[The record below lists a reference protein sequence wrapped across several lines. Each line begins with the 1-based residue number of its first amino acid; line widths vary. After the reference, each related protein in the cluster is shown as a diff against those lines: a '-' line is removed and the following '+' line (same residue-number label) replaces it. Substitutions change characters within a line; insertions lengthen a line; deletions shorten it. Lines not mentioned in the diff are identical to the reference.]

1 MPADP
6 KIIGALA
13 GTSPTA
19 IIELFELELYASIH
33 GANRTLRFC
42 ADRETGSTVTNGIT
56 WANNLYTYLPIE
68 AEGFEYLSDGEL
80 PRPKVRVANI
90 AQLEEGPPEYPIS
103 EALLEVNAFNPGNDL
118 IGAKFTRIRTLA
130 RFLDAVNFEGGT
142 NPYGVPD
149 PTAEMPR
156 EIYYVDR
163 LVTENKFL
171 CEFELVTAFDL
182 AGVRVPKRQCIPYCQ
197 WIYRSTECGYTGNN
211 YFNESDMSVA
221 NASQD
226 VCGKRLTS
234 CVARFGANAVL
245 PFGGFPGVGK
255 FQI

>member
-1 MPADP
+1 MTADP

-13 GTSPTA
+13 SPGPTA
-19 IIELFELELYASIH
+19 VIELFELELYADIH
-33 GANRTLRFC
+33 GADNTLRFY
-42 ADRETGSTVTNGIT
+42 AGEGAGNTVANGIT
-56 WANNLYTYLPIE
+56 WAGNLYTNLPIE

-103 EALLEVNAFNPGNDL
+103 EALLEINAFNPGNDL

-130 RFLDAVNFEGGT
+130 RFLDAVNFDGGT
-142 NPYGVPD
+142 NPYGTPD

-197 WIYRSTECGYTGNN
+197 WIYRSNECGYEGTD
-211 YFNESDMSVA
+211 YFDASDESVSDA
-221 NASQD
+221 ADD

-234 CVARFGANAVL
+234 CVVRFGAGNVVR
-245 PFGGFPGVGK
+245 FGGFPGVGK
-255 FQI
+255 FRA